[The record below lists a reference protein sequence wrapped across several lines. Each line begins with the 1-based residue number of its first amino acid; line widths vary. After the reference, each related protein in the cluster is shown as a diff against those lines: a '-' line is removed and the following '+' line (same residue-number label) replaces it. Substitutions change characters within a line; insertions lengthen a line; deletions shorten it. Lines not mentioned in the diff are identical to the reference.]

1 MSRHQTRR
9 FRAITVVPGR
19 RDQLRASWV
28 GACQWWSC
36 QRSVRPGCPPAVERR
51 GRRLGPLRCLWGGH
65 GGSVTVL
72 TQFILC
78 WSFTVHLS
86 GEGVILLRP
95 SGPGF
100 KKEPK
105 AILSVVKNFLPPLRS
120 FTQGAG
126 WWQSSPTEGA
136 SRGRLCPELAV

>member
-1 MSRHQTRR
+1 MGRGVP
-9 FRAITVVPGR
+9 VVELSEECQARVPTGCAAER
-19 RDQLRASWV
+19 KEV
-28 GACQWWSC
+28 GAAQ
-36 QRSVRPGCPPAVERR
+36 VLV
-51 GRRLGPLRCLWGGH
+51 GGH

-120 FTQGAG
+120 FTRGTG
-126 WWQSSPTEGA
+126 WWQSSPSEGA

>member
-1 MSRHQTRR
+1 MGRGVP
-9 FRAITVVPGR
+9 VVELSEECRTQAG
-19 RDQLRASWV
+19 
-28 GACQWWSC
+28 
-36 QRSVRPGCPPAVERR
+36 RPGCPPAVQRR

-126 WWQSSPTEGA
+126 WWQSSPSEGA
-136 SRGRLCPELAV
+136 SRGRLCPELVCDPG